1 MTNKFSSSNRI
12 KIGFSFAI
20 VFILVLATNRFDKK
34 RFETVENSL
43 TSVYEDRLVAKGYI
57 YSLNNIFHVQEKML
71 LDKDQSYK
79 IEAYHNAVSSLLAS
93 FKATRLTSEEK
104 STFRNLRDNFNKL
117 QDLELRYLTA
127 DNETLNDSQKNQII
141 LQLNRIH
148 RNLDQL
154 AIIQQSE
161 GENMTRF
168 AKSSL
173 NTSSLLSNIEIVLII
188 VVGILV
194 QFIIFYK

>member
-117 QDLELRYLTA
+117 QDLELRYLSA
-127 DNETLNDSQKNQII
+127 DNDTLSDSQKNQII

>member
-1 MTNKFSSSNRI
+1 MTKKLSTSNRI

-43 TSVYEDRLVAKGYI
+43 TSVYEDRLVVKGYI
-57 YSLNNIFHVQEKML
+57 YSLNNIFHNQEKML
-71 LDKDQSYK
+71 LDDTQNYS
-79 IEAYHNAVSSLLAS
+79 IDSYHNTVSSLFSS
-93 FKATRLTSEEK
+93 FEATRLTSEEK
-104 STFRNLRDNFNKL
+104 STFRNLKDNFEKL
-117 QDLELRYLTA
+117 QDLELRYVSVEGDTISP
-127 DNETLNDSQKNQII
+127 SQKERIQV
-141 LQLNRIH
+141 QLKRIN

-173 NTSSLLSNIEIVLII
+173 NSSSLLSNIEIVLII
-188 VVGILV
+188 IVGIVV

>member
-1 MTNKFSSSNRI
+1 MTNKLSTSSRI

-57 YSLNNIFHVQEKML
+57 YSLNNIFHFQEKML

-104 STFRNLRDNFNKL
+104 STFRNLRDNLNKL
-117 QDLELRYLTA
+117 QDLELRYLSA
-127 DNETLNDSQKNQII
+127 DNDILSDSQKNQII

-188 VVGILV
+188 VVGIVV

>member
-79 IEAYHNAVSSLLAS
+79 IEAYHNAVRSLLAS

-117 QDLELRYLTA
+117 QDLELRYLSA
-127 DNETLNDSQKNQII
+127 DNDTLSDSQKNQII

>member
-1 MTNKFSSSNRI
+1 MTKKLSTSNRI

-43 TSVYEDRLVAKGYI
+43 TSVYEDRLVVKGYI
-57 YSLNNIFHVQEKML
+57 YSLNNIFHNQEKML
-71 LDKDQSYK
+71 LDDTQNYS
-79 IEAYHNAVSSLLAS
+79 IDSYHNTVSSLFSS
-93 FKATRLTSEEK
+93 FEATRLTSEEK
-104 STFRNLRDNFNKL
+104 STFRNLKDNFEKL
-117 QDLELRYLTA
+117 QDLELRYVSVEGDTISP
-127 DNETLNDSQKNQII
+127 SQKERIQV
-141 LQLNRIH
+141 QLKRIN

-188 VVGILV
+188 IVGIVV